1 MNGDKSQP
9 AYYVRPN
16 STDEVLLKTLKSFYK
31 LLPRILKEIPVLLYS
46 GEYDLICNYIGTE
59 YLIGNM
65 TWNGGSGFTKK
76 RTKKEIWKIDNK
88 LAGYYTQ
95 ERNLTYV
102 LIKDGSH
109 MVPYDRPIEC
119 LDMINR
125 FMQVGNNVV
134 KGRKSQVG
142 EQVVSPSP
150 SASASASTPLS
161 TADKSEQTTTSDE
174 QKDNTST
181 GDDKWDQYYSW
192 GTATLVL
199 VILFAISLCWCWLR
213 GRNRPSPASVAAEFG
228 GAPQRE
234 REGVKKRGRGILGF
248 VGNLFG
254 FNKAND
260 RKKFRLG
267 DNEESNEL

>member
-1 MNGDKSQP
+1 
-9 AYYVRPN
+9 
-16 STDEVLLKTLKSFYK
+16 
-31 LLPRILKEIPVLLYS
+31 LPDILKEIPVLLFS
-46 GEYDLICNYIGTE
+46 GEFDLICNYVGTE

-65 TWNGGSGFTKK
+65 TWNGGRGFTKK
-76 RTKKEIWKIDNK
+76 HTKKEIWKIDDK

-125 FMQVGNNVV
+125 FIQVGNNIV
-134 KGRKSQVG
+134 KGRISQVG
-142 EQVVSPSP
+142 DRTVVSPSP
-150 SASASASTPLS
+150 SSSSVPVSTPS
-161 TADKSEQTTTSDE
+161 SKDDKSNKSTDSAGQQDKDTTSD
-174 QKDNTST
+174 
-181 GDDKWDQYYSW
+181 DKWGEYYSW
-192 GTATLVL
+192 GTTTLIF

-213 GRNRPSPASVAAEFG
+213 TRNRPSSASAAVEFG
-228 GAPQRE
+228 GAPQQQRE
-234 REGVKKRGRGILGF
+234 DIKKRSDGILGF
-248 VGNLFG
+248 VTKLFS
-254 FNKAND
+254 NKVNG